1 MGLANFSISPDA
13 LEAPYGARQD
23 LYRGMQK
30 GLNKGAVEARQH
42 ADRTSG
48 NNWWQGGFEAADAAR
63 RSEMANLAANENA
76 VDHNLWAA
84 GRDIQHDRNL
94 ENFAA
99 DTARTSAE
107 GGVLVGLRNAEANSE
122 MARGLSQLGNNT
134 VNVGGMGPNSAS
146 ITTMDSAG
154 NRTGGGSVS
163 PLAGL
168 RRVSR

>member
-1 MGLANFSISPDA
+1 MGLANSSMSPDA

-30 GLNKGAVEARQH
+30 GLNKGAVEARQY
-42 ADRTSG
+42 ADLAATG
-48 NNWWQGGFEAADAAR
+48 NSMMNGFAAADAAR
-63 RSEMANLAANENA
+63 RSELANLAANENA

-84 GRDIQHDRNL
+84 GREIQHDRNL

-107 GGVLVGLRNAEANSE
+107 GGVLVGLKNAEANSE

>member
-1 MGLANFSISPDA
+1 MGLANSSMSPDA

-30 GLNKGAVEARQH
+30 GLNKGAVEARQY

-48 NNWWQGGFEAADAAR
+48 GNWMGGFEAAEAGR
-63 RSEMANLAANENA
+63 RSELANLSANENA

-84 GRDIQHDRNL
+84 GREIQHDRNL